1 MITPFHSS
9 GLSPQDLSNRR
20 QIRVWLLFICFLILA
35 MVVVGG
41 ATRLTDSGLSI
52 TEWKPIHGA
61 IPPLNMAEWAEEFE
75 KYKQIPQYKLLNE
88 GMTLEEFRGIFW
100 WEWGHRL
107 LGRVIGFVFFIPLV
121 WFWARG
127 QVSTWLKPRL
137 LLAFVLGGLQGAIG
151 WWMVASGL
159 VNRVDVSQYRL
170 AVHLSVA
177 AILFAY
183 LYYLAGVLKR
193 RPELKHDG
201 WNVFGNG
208 LWAAYGIVAL
218 VLFQVFL
225 GALVAGLNA
234 GLTFNT
240 WPLMDGQIIPGG
252 LFVMSPWWSNFFE
265 NVMMVQFQ
273 HRMVAYALV
282 VAVFAQGISLM
293 RENRDGA
300 LKRNASWLMVAIIL
314 QVGLGIVT
322 LLSMVAMDRALAHQA
337 VALIVLAL
345 AIEQVCLLRRE
356 KGEAL
361 RM

>member
-1 MITPFHSS
+1 MSTPFYSS
-9 GLSPQDLSNRR
+9 DLSAQDLSNRR

-41 ATRLTDSGLSI
+41 ATRLTESGLSI

-61 IPPLNMAEWAEEFE
+61 IPPLSAAEWAEEFE

-88 GMTLEEFRGIFW
+88 GMTLGEFKSIFW

-107 LGRVIGFVFFIPLV
+107 LGRVIGLFFFIPLV

-127 QVSTWLKPRL
+127 QVSSWLKPRL
-137 LLAFVLGGLQGAIG
+137 VVAFLLGGLQGAIG

-177 AILFAY
+177 CILFAY
-183 LYYLAGVLKR
+183 LYYLAAVLKR
-193 RPELKHDG
+193 RPELEREG
-201 WNVFGNG
+201 WNVFGDG
-208 LWAAYGIVAL
+208 LFGAYAIVGL
-218 VLFQVFL
+218 VLFQLFL

-240 WPLMDGQIIPGG
+240 WPLMDGQIIPSG
-252 LFVMSPWWSNFFE
+252 LFVMSPWWINFFE

-273 HRMVAYALV
+273 HRMIAYALV
-282 VAVFAQGISLM
+282 IAVFVQGFYLM
-293 RENRDGA
+293 RGNRESV
-300 LKRNASWLMVAIIL
+300 LKSNASWLMVAIVV
-314 QVGLGIVT
+314 QVFLGVVT
-322 LLSMVAMDRALAHQA
+322 LLGMVPMDRALAHQA
-337 VALIVLAL
+337 MALIVLAL
-345 AIEQVCLLRRE
+345 AVEQVCLLRRE
-356 KGEAL
+356 KEAAL
-361 RM
+361 R